1 MKKREYLG
9 KGQNKLSRRDA
20 YAQSYGGDVM
30 KILIAPDKFKGSLSA
45 FEVANNI
52 EKGILKVF
60 PKAVIE
66 KVPMA
71 DGGEGTVESLVDA
84 TGGKIIKT
92 NVKDPLFRD
101 IESFYGILGDGKTAV
116 IEMAAASGLYLLKD
130 YERNPMITTTYGTG
144 QLIKHALDKGC
155 RKFIIAIGG
164 SATNDGGTGMATALG
179 VKFYDKDG
187 REIGLGGGELSKIYS
202 IDISNLDERLK
213 ECEFIVAC
221 DVANPLIGENGASRV
236 YGPQKGATKEMV
248 EVLDKNLEHYGELL
262 EKYFNKK
269 IIDVEGSGA
278 AGGLAAGL
286 MAFLNAQLKS
296 GIEIIIETLK
306 LEEKIKEADIVISG
320 EGKIDFQ
327 TAFGKTI
334 SGIAKLCKKYNK
346 PLIVIAGTVEDIEK
360 LYEIGVSS
368 IFSTMEKPM
377 SLEDA
382 IKNAPTLLEKSTERI
397 FRLIKALKA

>member
-1 MKKREYLG
+1 
-9 KGQNKLSRRDA
+9 
-20 YAQSYGGDVM
+20 M

-144 QLIKHALDKGC
+144 QLIKDALDKGC

-202 IDISNLDERLK
+202 IDISNLDDRLK

-248 EVLDKNLEHYGELL
+248 EVLDKNLEHYGKLL

-269 IIDVEGSGA
+269 IIDVPGSGA
-278 AGGLAAGL
+278 AGGLGAGL

-334 SGIAKLCKKYNK
+334 SGIAKLCKKHNK

-382 IKNAPTLLEKSTERI
+382 IKNAATLLEKSAERI

>member
-1 MKKREYLG
+1 
-9 KGQNKLSRRDA
+9 
-20 YAQSYGGDVM
+20 M

-45 FEVANNI
+45 FEVADNI

-60 PKAVIE
+60 PKAIVV

-144 QLIKHALDKGC
+144 QLIKDALDRGC
-155 RKFIIAIGG
+155 RRFIIAIGG
-164 SATNDGGTGMATALG
+164 SATNDGGAGMATVLG

-202 IDISNLDERLK
+202 IDTSNLDERLK

-248 EVLDKNLEHYGELL
+248 EVLDKNLEHYGKLL

-269 IIDVEGSGA
+269 IIDVPGSGA
-278 AGGLAAGL
+278 AGGLGAGL
-286 MAFLNAQLKS
+286 MAFLNAQLKN

-334 SGIAKLCKKYNK
+334 SGIAKLCKKHNK
-346 PLIVIAGTVEDIEK
+346 PLIVIAGTVEDIEN

-368 IFSTMEKPM
+368 IFSIVEKPM

-382 IKNAPTLLEKSTERI
+382 IKNAPTLLEKSAERI
-397 FRLIKALKA
+397 FRLIKAIKA

>member
-1 MKKREYLG
+1 
-9 KGQNKLSRRDA
+9 
-20 YAQSYGGDVM
+20 M
-30 KILIAPDKFKGSLSA
+30 KILIAPDKFRGSLSA
-45 FEVANNI
+45 LRVADSI
-52 EKGILKVF
+52 EKGILKIF
-60 PKAVIE
+60 PKAIIE

-92 NVKDPLFRD
+92 KAKDPLGRD

-144 QLIKHALDKGC
+144 QLIKDALDRGC
-155 RKFIIAIGG
+155 REFIIAIGG
-164 SATNDGGTGMATALG
+164 SATNDGGAGMAMALG
-179 VKFYDKDG
+179 VKFYDKYG

-202 IDISNLDERLK
+202 IDTSNLDDRLK

-248 EVLDKNLEHYGELL
+248 EVLDKNLEHYGKLL
-262 EKYFNKK
+262 EKYFHKK

-278 AGGLAAGL
+278 AGGLGAGL

-296 GIEIIIETLK
+296 GIEIITETLK

-320 EGKIDFQ
+320 EGKIDSQ
-327 TAFGKTI
+327 TAFGKAI
-334 SGIAKLCKKYNK
+334 SGIAKLCKKHNK
-346 PLIVIAGTVEDIEK
+346 PLIVIAGMVENIEN
-360 LYEIGVSS
+360 LYETGVSS
-368 IFSTMEKPM
+368 IFSIVEKPM

-382 IKNAPTLLEKSTERI
+382 IKNAPTLLEKSAERI
-397 FRLIKALKA
+397 FRLIKAIKA

>member
-1 MKKREYLG
+1 
-9 KGQNKLSRRDA
+9 
-20 YAQSYGGDVM
+20 M
-30 KILIAPDKFKGSLSA
+30 KILIAPDKFRGSLSA
-45 FEVANNI
+45 LRVADSI
-52 EKGILKVF
+52 EKGILKIF
-60 PKAVIE
+60 PKAIIE

-92 NVKDPLFRD
+92 KAKDPLGRD

-144 QLIKHALDKGC
+144 QLIKDALDRGC

-164 SATNDGGTGMATALG
+164 SATNDGGAGMAMALG
-179 VKFYDKDG
+179 VKFYDKYG

-202 IDISNLDERLK
+202 IDTSNLDDRLK

-248 EVLDKNLEHYGELL
+248 EVLDKNLEHYGKLL
-262 EKYFNKK
+262 EKYFHKK

-278 AGGLAAGL
+278 AGGLGAGL

-296 GIEIIIETLK
+296 GIEIITETLK

-320 EGKIDFQ
+320 EGKIDSQ
-327 TAFGKTI
+327 TAFGKAI
-334 SGIAKLCKKYNK
+334 SGIAKLCKKHNK
-346 PLIVIAGTVEDIEK
+346 PLIVIAGMVENIEN
-360 LYEIGVSS
+360 LYETGVSS
-368 IFSTMEKPM
+368 IFSIVEKPM

-382 IKNAPTLLEKSTERI
+382 IKNAPTLLEKSAERI
-397 FRLIKALKA
+397 FRLIKAIKA

>member
-1 MKKREYLG
+1 
-9 KGQNKLSRRDA
+9 
-20 YAQSYGGDVM
+20 M
-30 KILIAPDKFKGSLSA
+30 KILIAPDKFRGSLSA
-45 FEVANNI
+45 FEVADSI

-144 QLIKHALDKGC
+144 QLIKDALDRGC

-164 SATNDGGTGMATALG
+164 SATNDGGAGMASALG

-187 REIGLGGGELSKIYS
+187 IEIGLGGGELSKIYS
-202 IDISNLDERLK
+202 IDTSNLDDRLK

-248 EVLDKNLEHYGELL
+248 EVLDKNLEHYGKLL

-269 IIDVEGSGA
+269 IIDVPGSGA
-278 AGGLAAGL
+278 AGGLGAGL

-296 GIEIIIETLK
+296 GIEIITETLK

-334 SGIAKLCKKYNK
+334 SGIAKLCKKHNK

-368 IFSTMEKPM
+368 VFSTMEKPM

-382 IKNAPTLLEKSTERI
+382 VKNAPTLLEKSAERI
-397 FRLIKALKA
+397 FRLIKAIKA

>member
-1 MKKREYLG
+1 
-9 KGQNKLSRRDA
+9 
-20 YAQSYGGDVM
+20 M
-30 KILIAPDKFKGSLSA
+30 KILIAPDKFKESLSA
-45 FEVANNI
+45 LKVADSI

-144 QLIKHALDKGC
+144 QLIKDALDRGC

-164 SATNDGGTGMATALG
+164 SATNDGGAGMATALG

-187 REIGLGGGELSKIYS
+187 REIGLGGGALSKIYS
-202 IDISNLDERLK
+202 IDTSNLDDRLK
-213 ECEFIVAC
+213 ECRFIVAC

-248 EVLDKNLEHYGELL
+248 EVLDKNLEHYGKLL

-269 IIDVEGSGA
+269 IIDVPGSGA
-278 AGGLAAGL
+278 AGGLGAGL

-296 GIEIIIETLK
+296 GIEIITETLK

-334 SGIAKLCKKYNK
+334 SGIAKLCKKHNK

-368 IFSTMEKPM
+368 VFSTMEKPM
-377 SLEDA
+377 FLEDA
-382 IKNAPTLLEKSTERI
+382 IKNAPTLLEKSAERI
-397 FRLIKALKA
+397 FRLIKAIKA

>member
-1 MKKREYLG
+1 MIF
-9 KGQNKLSRRDA
+9 
-20 YAQSYGGDVM
+20 GGDVV
-30 KILIAPDKFKGSLSA
+30 KILIAPDKFKESLSA
-45 FEVANNI
+45 LKVADSI

-60 PKAVIE
+60 PKAVIV

-144 QLIKHALDKGC
+144 QLIKDALDRGC
-155 RKFIIAIGG
+155 RNFIIAVGG
-164 SATNDGGTGMATALG
+164 SATNDGGAGMATVLG

-187 REIGLGGGELSKIYS
+187 IEIGLGGGELSKIYS
-202 IDISNLDERLK
+202 IDTSNIDDRLK

-248 EVLDKNLEHYGELL
+248 EVLDKNLEHYGKLL

-269 IIDVEGSGA
+269 IIDVPGSGA
-278 AGGLAAGL
+278 AGGLGAGL
-286 MAFLNAQLKS
+286 MAFLNAQLKN

-334 SGIAKLCKKYNK
+334 SGIAKLCKKHNK
-346 PLIVIAGTVEDIEK
+346 PLIVIAGTVEDIEN

-368 IFSTMEKPM
+368 IFSIVEKPM

-382 IKNAPTLLEKSTERI
+382 IKNAPTLLEKSAERI
-397 FRLIKALKA
+397 FRLIKAIKA

>member
-1 MKKREYLG
+1 
-9 KGQNKLSRRDA
+9 
-20 YAQSYGGDVM
+20 M
-30 KILIAPDKFKGSLSA
+30 KILIAPDKFKESLSA
-45 FEVANNI
+45 LKVADSI

-71 DGGEGTVESLVDA
+71 DGGEGTVESLVNA

-101 IESFYGILGDGKTAV
+101 IESFYGILGDGETAV

-144 QLIKHALDKGC
+144 QLIKDALDKGC
-155 RKFIIAIGG
+155 RNFIIAVGG
-164 SATNDGGTGMATALG
+164 SATNDGGAGMATALG

-187 REIGLGGGELSKIYS
+187 REIGLGGGALSKIYS
-202 IDISNLDERLK
+202 IDTSNLDYRLK
-213 ECEFIVAC
+213 ECRFIVAC

-248 EVLDKNLEHYGELL
+248 KVLDKNLEHYGKLL
-262 EKYFNKK
+262 EKYFNKR
-269 IIDVEGSGA
+269 IIDVPGSGA
-278 AGGLAAGL
+278 AGGLGAGL

-296 GIEIIIETLK
+296 GIEIIIEALK

-320 EGKIDFQ
+320 EGKVDFQ

-334 SGIAKLCKKYNK
+334 SGIAKLCKKHNK

-368 IFSTMEKPM
+368 VFSIMEKPM

-382 IKNAPTLLEKSTERI
+382 IKNAPTLLEKSAERI
-397 FRLIKALKA
+397 FRLIKVIKA

>member
-1 MKKREYLG
+1 
-9 KGQNKLSRRDA
+9 
-20 YAQSYGGDVM
+20 M

-45 FEVANNI
+45 FEVADNI

-60 PKAVIE
+60 PKAIVV

-144 QLIKHALDKGC
+144 QLIKDALDRGC
-155 RKFIIAIGG
+155 RRFIIAIGG
-164 SATNDGGTGMATALG
+164 SATNDGGAGMATVLG

-187 REIGLGGGELSKIYS
+187 IEIGLGGGELSKIYS
-202 IDISNLDERLK
+202 IDTSNIDDRLK

-248 EVLDKNLEHYGELL
+248 EVLDKNLEHYGKLL

-269 IIDVEGSGA
+269 IIDVPGSGA
-278 AGGLAAGL
+278 AGGLGAGL
-286 MAFLNAQLKS
+286 MAFLNAQLKN

-334 SGIAKLCKKYNK
+334 SGIAKLCKKHNK
-346 PLIVIAGTVEDIEK
+346 PLIVIAGTVEDIEN

-368 IFSTMEKPM
+368 IFSIVEKPM

-382 IKNAPTLLEKSTERI
+382 IKNAPTLLEKSAERI
-397 FRLIKALKA
+397 FRLIKAIKA

>member
-1 MKKREYLG
+1 
-9 KGQNKLSRRDA
+9 
-20 YAQSYGGDVM
+20 M
-30 KILIAPDKFKGSLSA
+30 KILIVPDKFKESLSA
-45 FEVANNI
+45 LKVADSI

-60 PKAVIE
+60 PKVGIE

-71 DGGEGTVESLVDA
+71 DGGEGTVESLVNA

-101 IESFYGILGDGKTAV
+101 IESFYGILGDGETAV

-144 QLIKHALDKGC
+144 QLIKDALDKGC
-155 RKFIIAIGG
+155 RNFIIAVGG
-164 SATNDGGTGMATALG
+164 SATNDGGAGMATALG

-187 REIGLGGGELSKIYS
+187 REIGLGGGALSKIYS
-202 IDISNLDERLK
+202 IDTSNLDYRLK
-213 ECEFIVAC
+213 ECRFIVAC

-236 YGPQKGATKEMV
+236 YGLQKGATKEMV
-248 EVLDKNLEHYGELL
+248 KVLDKNLEHYGKLL
-262 EKYFNKK
+262 EKYFNKR
-269 IIDVEGSGA
+269 IIDVPGSGA
-278 AGGLAAGL
+278 AGGLGAGL

-296 GIEIIIETLK
+296 GIEIIIEALK

-320 EGKIDFQ
+320 EGKVDFQ

-334 SGIAKLCKKYNK
+334 SGIAKLCKKHNK

-368 IFSTMEKPM
+368 VFSIMEKPM

-382 IKNAPTLLEKSTERI
+382 IKNAPTLLEKSAERI
-397 FRLIKALKA
+397 FRLIKVIKA

>member
-1 MKKREYLG
+1 MIF
-9 KGQNKLSRRDA
+9 
-20 YAQSYGGDVM
+20 GGDVM

-45 FEVANNI
+45 FEVADNI

-144 QLIKHALDKGC
+144 QLIKDALDRGC
-155 RKFIIAIGG
+155 RRFIIAIGG
-164 SATNDGGTGMATALG
+164 SATNDGGAGMATVLG

-187 REIGLGGGELSKIYS
+187 IEIGLGGGELSKIYS
-202 IDISNLDERLK
+202 IDTSNIDDRLK

-248 EVLDKNLEHYGELL
+248 EVLDKNLEHYGKLL

-269 IIDVEGSGA
+269 IIDVPGSGA
-278 AGGLAAGL
+278 AGGLGAGL
-286 MAFLNAQLKS
+286 MAFLNAQLKN

-334 SGIAKLCKKYNK
+334 SGIAKLCKKHNK
-346 PLIVIAGTVEDIEK
+346 PLIVIAGTVEDIEN

-368 IFSTMEKPM
+368 IFSIVEKPM

-382 IKNAPTLLEKSTERI
+382 IKNAPTLLEKSAERI
-397 FRLIKALKA
+397 FRLIKAIKA

>member
-1 MKKREYLG
+1 MIF
-9 KGQNKLSRRDA
+9 
-20 YAQSYGGDVM
+20 GGDVV
-30 KILIAPDKFKGSLSA
+30 KILIAPDKFKESLSA
-45 FEVANNI
+45 LKVADSI

-60 PKAVIE
+60 PKAVIV

-144 QLIKHALDKGC
+144 QLIKDALDRGC
-155 RKFIIAIGG
+155 RRFIIAIGG
-164 SATNDGGTGMATALG
+164 SATNDGGAGMATVLG

-187 REIGLGGGELSKIYS
+187 IEIGLGGGELSKIYS
-202 IDISNLDERLK
+202 IDTSNIDDRLK

-248 EVLDKNLEHYGELL
+248 EVLDKNLEHYGKLL

-269 IIDVEGSGA
+269 IIDVPGSGA
-278 AGGLAAGL
+278 AGGLGAGL
-286 MAFLNAQLKS
+286 MAFLNAQLKN

-334 SGIAKLCKKYNK
+334 SGIAKLCKKHNK

-368 IFSTMEKPM
+368 IFSIVEKPM

-382 IKNAPTLLEKSTERI
+382 IKNAPTLLEKSAERI
-397 FRLIKALKA
+397 FRLIKAIKA

>member
-1 MKKREYLG
+1 
-9 KGQNKLSRRDA
+9 
-20 YAQSYGGDVM
+20 V
-30 KILIAPDKFKGSLSA
+30 KILIAPDKFKESLSA
-45 FEVANNI
+45 LKVADSI

-60 PKAVIE
+60 PKAVIV

-144 QLIKHALDKGC
+144 QLIKDALDKGC

-202 IDISNLDERLK
+202 IDTSNLDERLK

-236 YGPQKGATKEMV
+236 YAPQKGATKEMV
-248 EVLDKNLEHYGELL
+248 EVLDKNLEHYGKLL

-269 IIDVEGSGA
+269 IIDVPGSGA
-278 AGGLAAGL
+278 AGGLGAGL

-334 SGIAKLCKKYNK
+334 SGIAKLCKKHNK

-368 IFSTMEKPM
+368 VFSTMEKPM
-377 SLEDA
+377 FLEDA
-382 IKNAPTLLEKSTERI
+382 IKNAPTLVEKSAERI
-397 FRLIKALKA
+397 FRLIKAIKA

>member
-1 MKKREYLG
+1 
-9 KGQNKLSRRDA
+9 
-20 YAQSYGGDVM
+20 M

-45 FEVANNI
+45 FEVADNI

-60 PKAVIE
+60 PKAIVV

-144 QLIKHALDKGC
+144 QLIKDALDRGC
-155 RKFIIAIGG
+155 RRFIIAIGG
-164 SATNDGGTGMATALG
+164 SATNDGGAGMATVLG

-187 REIGLGGGELSKIYS
+187 IEIGLGGGELSKIYS
-202 IDISNLDERLK
+202 IDTSNLDERLK

-248 EVLDKNLEHYGELL
+248 EVLDKNLEHYGKLL

-269 IIDVEGSGA
+269 IIDVPGSGA
-278 AGGLAAGL
+278 AGGLGAGL
-286 MAFLNAQLKS
+286 MAFLNAQLKN

-334 SGIAKLCKKYNK
+334 SGIAKLCKKHNK
-346 PLIVIAGTVEDIEK
+346 PLIVIAGMVEDIEN

-368 IFSTMEKPM
+368 IFSMVEKPM

-382 IKNAPTLLEKSTERI
+382 IKNAPTLLEKSAERI
-397 FRLIKALKA
+397 FRLIKTIKS

>member
-1 MKKREYLG
+1 MIF
-9 KGQNKLSRRDA
+9 
-20 YAQSYGGDVM
+20 GGDVV
-30 KILIAPDKFKGSLSA
+30 KILIVPDKFKESLSA
-45 FEVANNI
+45 LKVADSI

-60 PKAVIE
+60 PKVGIE

-71 DGGEGTVESLVDA
+71 DGGEGTVESLVNA

-101 IESFYGILGDGKTAV
+101 IESFYGILGDGETAV

-144 QLIKHALDKGC
+144 QLIKDALDKGC
-155 RKFIIAIGG
+155 RNFIIAVGG
-164 SATNDGGTGMATALG
+164 SATNDGGAGMATALG

-187 REIGLGGGELSKIYS
+187 REIGLGGGALSKIYS
-202 IDISNLDERLK
+202 IDTSNLDYRLK
-213 ECEFIVAC
+213 ECRFIVAC

-248 EVLDKNLEHYGELL
+248 KVLDKNLEHYGKLL
-262 EKYFNKK
+262 EKYFNKR
-269 IIDVEGSGA
+269 IIDVPGSGA
-278 AGGLAAGL
+278 AGGLGAGL

-296 GIEIIIETLK
+296 GIEIIIEALK

-320 EGKIDFQ
+320 EGKVDFQ

-334 SGIAKLCKKYNK
+334 SGIAKLCKKHNK

-368 IFSTMEKPM
+368 VFSIMEKPM

-382 IKNAPTLLEKSTERI
+382 IKNAPTLLEKSAERI
-397 FRLIKALKA
+397 FRLIKVIKA

>member
-1 MKKREYLG
+1 MIF
-9 KGQNKLSRRDA
+9 
-20 YAQSYGGDVM
+20 GGDVV
-30 KILIAPDKFKGSLSA
+30 KILIAPDKFKESLSA
-45 FEVANNI
+45 LKVADSI

-144 QLIKHALDKGC
+144 QLIKDALDRGC
-155 RKFIIAIGG
+155 RRFIIAIGG
-164 SATNDGGTGMATALG
+164 SATNDGGAGMATVLG

-187 REIGLGGGELSKIYS
+187 IEIGLGGGELSKIYS
-202 IDISNLDERLK
+202 IDTSNIDDRLK

-248 EVLDKNLEHYGELL
+248 EVLDKNLEHYGKLL

-269 IIDVEGSGA
+269 IIDVPGSGA
-278 AGGLAAGL
+278 AGGLGAGL
-286 MAFLNAQLKS
+286 MAFLNAQLKN

-334 SGIAKLCKKYNK
+334 SGIAKLCKKHNK
-346 PLIVIAGTVEDIEK
+346 PLIVIAGTVEDIEN

-368 IFSTMEKPM
+368 IFSIVEKPM

-382 IKNAPTLLEKSTERI
+382 IKNAPTLLEKSAERI
-397 FRLIKALKA
+397 FRLIKAIKA